1 MACKASLSPA
11 SNCFHSRVTSA
22 RESAGWLRYLL
33 EQVWHLPYQ
42 RVTSAQIAGGDRP
55 LAEIAAEAGF
65 ADQSHFTRLFR
76 RYLGTTPGRF
86 RAFQSR

>member
-1 MACKASLSPA
+1 MSSACPPSGLRAPSA
-11 SNCFHSRVTSA
+11 NATACRVGEYGRRA
-22 RESAGWLRYLL
+22 RIEWAA
-33 EQVWHLPYQ
+33 
-42 RVTSAQIAGGDRP
+42 AQIAAGDRP